1 MSKRYRALLILI
13 NTLER
18 LSIKYHFV
26 NCTHPSDTD
35 TAIMIGKHPCASY
48 FIVNEKRVIFV
59 PHFLTM
65 VEEKLRGDILAATV
79 MAAADVQIT
88 K

>member
-13 NTLER
+13 NTFER
-18 LSIKYHFV
+18 LSIEYHLM
-26 NCTHPSDTD
+26 NCMHPSDMD

-48 FIVNEKRVIFV
+48 FIVNEKGITFV

-65 VEEKLRGDILAATV
+65 NEEKLRGNILTATV
-79 MAAADVQIT
+79 MAVADVQIT
-88 K
+88 E

>member
-18 LSIKYHFV
+18 LSIKYHLM
-26 NCTHPSDTD
+26 NCTQPSDTD
-35 TAIMIGKHPCASY
+35 TAIMIGKHPCANY
-48 FIVNEKRVIFV
+48 FIVNEKGIIFV

-65 VEEKLRGDILAATV
+65 NEEKLRGNILAATV